1 MTNLTLHVLNK
12 EGDPSK
18 SNKTLSVLILKVKKK
33 KNLLILVNS
42 DLLAYV
48 MFYLKL
54 LVRLGLIDLN

>member
-18 SNKTLSVLILKVKKK
+18 SNKTLSVLILKVKK